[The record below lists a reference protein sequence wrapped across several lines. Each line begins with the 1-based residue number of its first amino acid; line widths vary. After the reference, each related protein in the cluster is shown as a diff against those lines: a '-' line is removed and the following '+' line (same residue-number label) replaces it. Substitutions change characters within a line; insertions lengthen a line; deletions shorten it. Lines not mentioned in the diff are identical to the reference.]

1 VFFAVLA
8 YSGARLLSVGCV
20 LPALC
25 LPPPPLPLSPHLLSV
40 FVVPI
45 EDSQGGA
52 QIEHELL
59 VSFNVDDF
67 VVNKVEGLKLF

>member
-1 VFFAVLA
+1 LLLGQVISKELIVKVVLTFFVVRAILIIVTF
-8 YSGARLLSVGCV
+8 GE
-20 LPALC
+20 
-25 LPPPPLPLSPHLLSV
+25 HLLSV

-45 EDSQGGA
+45 EDSQGGD